1 MRRNKYWISIALLCL
16 FTTASVFGA
25 ENIYDIRDYGARP
38 DGKTM
43 CTKSIQKAIDE
54 CAKQGGGTVYFP
66 PGTFLSGT
74 IYMKSNVTLRLDTGS
89 TLLGSTNL
97 KDYPPTVQAFRSY
110 TDNYTDKSLIYGEKL
125 QHIAITGNGTIDGRG
140 AAFKGPY
147 MVRPYMIR
155 IIQCQNVL
163 VKDVT
168 IQNSPM
174 WVQHYLA
181 CDDVRIDGITVRS
194 RVNSNNDGINIDCCH
209 QAIISNCNIISGD
222 DAIVLKSTAA
232 RSCRNVTVSNCVL
245 SSHCNGLKMG
255 TESNGGF
262 QNIVMTGCAIY
273 DTRLAGIALEI
284 VDGGTMDRVVVSNI
298 SMNGVGAPIFLRL
311 GNRARPFKKD
321 MEKPKT
327 GMMRNVTISNI
338 EATGAN
344 PTGCAISG
352 LPGHAIENVTI
363 SNARLSFAGGG
374 TKKDAARA
382 IPENPT
388 AYPEYS
394 MFGRLP
400 AYGFYCRHVK
410 GLKLRNIQLQ
420 LAKSDQRHAL
430 VAEDC
435 ENLSIDDLDAPFSQ
449 DAAAIIRL
457 INVKV
462 ALIRGCKPQA
472 GTDTFLKLQGS
483 ASKGVLLTANDLS
496 LASKVAEIAPNVP
509 KTALSLLANQ
519 TAEKP

>member
-1 MRRNKYWISIALLCL
+1 MRRIKYLISMALMCI
-16 FTTASVFGA
+16 FVTASVYGA
-25 ENIYDIRDYGARP
+25 EIIYDVRDYGAKP

-54 CAKQGGGTVYFP
+54 CAKNSGGTVYFP

-89 TLLGSTNL
+89 TLLGSPSL

-125 QHIAITGNGTIDGRG
+125 KRIAITGDGTIDGQGR
-140 AAFKGPY
+140 AFKGPY
-147 MVRPYMIR
+147 KVRPYMIR
-155 IIQCQNVL
+155 IIQCQNVM

-181 CDDVRIDGITVRS
+181 CDDVLIDGITVRS
-194 RVNSNNDGINIDCCH
+194 RVNANNDGINIDCCH
-209 QAIISNCNIISGD
+209 RVLISNCNITSGD

-232 RSCRNVTVSNCVL
+232 RPCRNVTVSNCVL
-245 SSHCNGLKMG
+245 SSLCNGLKMG

-298 SMNGVGAPIFLRL
+298 AMNGIGAPIFLRL

-321 MEKPKT
+321 MEKPKM
-327 GMMRNVTISNI
+327 GAMRNITISNI

-352 LPGHAIENVTI
+352 LPGHPIENVTI
-363 SNARLSFAGGG
+363 SNTRLSFAGGG

-382 IPENPT
+382 IPEKPT

-400 AYGFYCRHVK
+400 AYGFY
-410 GLKLRNIQLQ
+410 
-420 LAKSDQRHAL
+420 
-430 VAEDC
+430 
-435 ENLSIDDLDAPFSQ
+435 
-449 DAAAIIRL
+449 
-457 INVKV
+457 
-462 ALIRGCKPQA
+462 
-472 GTDTFLKLQGS
+472 
-483 ASKGVLLTANDLS
+483 
-496 LASKVAEIAPNVP
+496 
-509 KTALSLLANQ
+509 
-519 TAEKP
+519 